1 MAQDTSS
8 RPNVEGKTRNENL
21 TGSPLSLQLLA
32 FSPWS
37 AALLHTDGRI
47 RAINSIALDL
57 FGLPE
62 DADLEN
68 RPLTSL
74 WPADSAA
81 LIKTAI
87 ERAGKGLNVT
97 ETAYCPSGRGVPRW
111 IEVTLAPVKEAT
123 DASPTWLLCSLRDAT
138 QLNTMQESLK
148 VSEQRFRALAD
159 NIAQLAWMA
168 DSKGSI
174 FWYNK
179 RWFDFTGTRM
189 ADMEEGGWQRVH
201 HPDHIERVV
210 QKWKANIK
218 SGQVWEDT
226 FPLRGANGVYRWF
239 LSRAMPIR
247 DHTEAIVLWCGTNT
261 DITEQ
266 RLATHRLRQKAR
278 LIEMSHEAIF
288 SWDHEG
294 TIVSWN
300 RGCQELYGYTQSEA
314 IGRVSHELL
323 RSQHPVPLEE
333 IVSTLK
339 EEKAWSGEILH
350 FAKDGTKV
358 WVDSRHELI
367 TVGGQRL
374 VLETNRDIT
383 ERRKAD
389 EVRNMLVAELNH
401 RVKNTL
407 AIVQSIAG
415 QTARSSASVDQF
427 VASFRGR
434 LHSLANAHNVLTD
447 AHWYGADLRNLVN
460 SQLAVTLGSTQN
472 VRVQGDDVFLSPQSA
487 LQFTLVLHEL
497 ASNAVKYGSLSCPSG
512 RVEIS
517 WKRMGT
523 KGETLDFVW
532 RESGGPAVSSPQRR
546 GFGTLLIER
555 SGGLP
560 HMSTSLKF
568 DPAGV
573 ECHIEANLD
582 DDVLSESVM
591 FNPIRKE
598 APLLIHPRTKHAT
611 PHIGNRRNILVI
623 EDDPLT
629 ALEIEDT
636 LAEEGYRPIGPA
648 TAVASAVEAINRG
661 GIDAVIVDGELLGA
675 SAARVRQ
682 KLDQDG
688 VPYVYISDQLL
699 STDDISPNMR
709 AIRRPI
715 RNAQLIELLAELL
728 GPQESRS
735 P

>member
-8 RPNVEGKTRNENL
+8 RPEVESKAQNDDL
-21 TGSPLSLQLLA
+21 VHSPFGLQLLA

-37 AALLHTDGRI
+37 AALLFPDGRI
-47 RAINSIALDL
+47 RAINAIALDL
-57 FGLPE
+57 FGLPQ
-62 DADLEN
+62 DTDLEN
-68 RPLTSL
+68 LPLTSL
-74 WPADSAA
+74 WPADSAE
-81 LIKTAI
+81 LIRTAI
-87 ERAGKGLNVT
+87 ERASKGLNVT

-111 IEVTLAPVKEAT
+111 IEVTLAPVKDAT
-123 DASPTWLLCSLRDAT
+123 GAAPAWLLCSLRDAT

-148 VSEQRFRALAD
+148 ASEQRFRALAD
-159 NIAQLAWMA
+159 NIAQFAWMA
-168 DSKGSI
+168 DSTGSI

-179 RWFDFTGTRM
+179 RWFDFTGTTM
-189 ADMEEGGWQRVH
+189 ADMEGWGWQRVH
-201 HPDHIERVV
+201 HPDHVERVV
-210 QKWKANIK
+210 QKWKVNLRT
-218 SGQVWEDT
+218 GQVWEDT

-247 DHTEAIVLWCGTNT
+247 DHTDTIVLWCGTNT

-266 RLATHRLRQKAR
+266 RVASQRLRQKAR
-278 LIEMSHEAIF
+278 LIELSHEAIF
-288 SWDHEG
+288 SWDLEG
-294 TIVSWN
+294 AIVSWN

-314 IGRVSHELL
+314 LGRISHELL
-323 RSQHPVPLEE
+323 RSQHPVSLEE
-333 IVSTLK
+333 ILSTLK
-339 EEKAWSGEILH
+339 EEKEWSGEILH
-350 FAKDGTKV
+350 LAKDGTKV

-367 TVGGQRL
+367 TVGGRRL

-389 EVRNMLVAELNH
+389 EVRNLLVAELNH

-415 QTARSSASVDQF
+415 QTARSSASLDQF

-447 AHWYGADLRNLVN
+447 AHWHGADLRNLVN
-460 SQLAVTLGSTQN
+460 SQLAVTLGSTEN
-472 VRVQGDDVFLSPQSA
+472 VCVQGDDVFLSPQSA
-487 LQFTLVLHEL
+487 LQFTLILHEL
-497 ASNAVKYGSLSCPSG
+497 AGNAVKYGSLSCPSG

-523 KGETLDFVW
+523 KGDKLVFVW
-532 RESGGPAVSSPQRR
+532 RESGGPEVSSPQRR

-560 HMSTSLKF
+560 HMSTRLKF
-568 DPAGV
+568 DPTGV

-598 APLLIHPRTKHAT
+598 APLLIHPRARHVTRPA
-611 PHIGNRRNILVI
+611 GNRRNILVI
-623 EDDPLT
+623 EDEPLT

-636 LAEEGYRPIGPA
+636 LTEEGYRAIGPS
-648 TAVASAVEAINRG
+648 TTVASALEAINRG
-661 GIDAVIVDGELLGA
+661 GVDAAIIDGGLLGT
-675 SAARVRQ
+675 SAARVRE
-682 KLDQDG
+682 KLDQAG
-688 VPYVYISDQLL
+688 VPYVFISDQLL
-699 STDDISPNMR
+699 STEDISPNMR
-709 AIRRPI
+709 LIRRPI